1 MGSSEEMNK
10 FLETYNL
17 LRFNQIEMENMDRET
32 TTNEVK
38 SIILKLP
45 TNRSPGPVFTGEF
58 YQTFKEELI

>member
-58 YQTFKEELI
+58 